1 MSSIL
6 FRFSQICIILTLFAI
21 TAITKCLQLLT
32 ASIQLNN
39 TIVVFL
45 QKFVPPGT
53 ASFSQWSSNYAKHMN
68 KWHPAPVS
76 LTWPI
81 QVNIVF
87 TLHEIN
93 QEIIVRIG
101 SLYNVT
107 DVPLIVIRTS
117 YILPWL
123 VRIITVSYNF

>member
-1 MSSIL
+1 M
-6 FRFSQICIILTLFAI
+6 
-21 TAITKCLQLLT
+21 LQLLT

-45 QKFVPPGT
+45 QKFVPPG
-53 ASFSQWSSNYAKHMN
+53 AAAFSQWSSNYAKHMN
-68 KWHPAPVS
+68 KWHPAPGS
-76 LTWPI
+76 LTWPC
-81 QVNIVF
+81 QVNIVL

-101 SLYNVT
+101 SLDNVT

-117 YILPWL
+117 YIFPWL